1 MSAENVQKFFA
12 HVDKDEKLQDHLKK
26 SMSGIRDIAAK
37 HGFEF
42 THQEMYAHWEKRAG
56 IKKPKRYA
64 DPDTC
69 CLL

>member
-12 HVDKDEKLQDHLKK
+12 HVDKNEKLQEQLKK
-26 SMSGIRDIAAK
+26 SMNGIRDMASK

-42 THQEMYAHWEKRAG
+42 TNQEMYAHWEKRAG
-56 IKKPKRYA
+56 VKKPKRFA

>member
-1 MSAENVQKFFA
+1 MSAENVQKFFE
-12 HVDKDEKLQDHLKK
+12 HVDKNEKLQAQLKK
-26 SMSGIRDIAAK
+26 SMSGIRDIASK

-56 IKKPKRYA
+56 IKKPKRFA

>member
-1 MSAENVQKFFA
+1 MSASNVKKFFSK
-12 HVDKDEKLQDHLKK
+12 VDKDEKLQTQLKK
-26 SMSGIRDIAAK
+26 KMSGIRDIAAK

-42 THQEMYAHWEKRAG
+42 TNQEMYSHWEKKAG
-56 IKKPKRYA
+56 VKKPKRYA

>member
-1 MSAENVQKFFA
+1 MSAENVQKFFE
-12 HVDKDEKLQDHLKK
+12 HVDKNEKLQAQLKK
-26 SMSGIRDIAAK
+26 SMSGIRDIASK

-56 IKKPKRYA
+56 VKKPKRFA

>member
-1 MSAENVQKFFA
+1 MSASNVKQFFSK
-12 HVDKDEKLQDHLKK
+12 VDKDEKLQTQLKK
-26 SMSGIRDIAAK
+26 KMSGIRDIAAK

-42 THQEMYAHWEKRAG
+42 SNQEMYAHWEKKAG